1 MARDRVAVVSTD
13 EAGVALF
20 SPFGPTVADDPVV
33 DPTLGIRPK
42 ADDIN
47 RMVDFS
53 LKARVVQNPAFVVLP
68 IGSIDSR
75 NNRAVQGNVCCNVS
89 LVTQKN
95 LKIDDG
101 VLECCRLEQ

>member
-1 MARDRVAVVSTD
+1 MYLYSGQTMITQ
-13 EAGVALF
+13 EGKT
-20 SPFGPTVADDPVV
+20 PVADDPVV

-47 RMVDFS
+47 RMVGFS
-53 LKARVVQNPAFVVLP
+53 PTARVVKNPAIVVLP
-68 IGSIDSR
+68 IGGIDSR
-75 NNRAVQGNVCCNVS
+75 NNRAVQGNVCRNVS

-101 VLECCRLEQ
+101 VLECWGLEL